1 MVKLIN
7 PKIHLNYKDAYSQK
21 LCWISIF
28 TNMNLPWVSK
38 LLSFSFIIFSL
49 PIYGQNTISVK
60 KTSTTITAIYKSS
73 SSETKLNQYY
83 CFKKSGYVYYFTSS
97 LKEKKIIRN
106 CQEQQWLKMNSSP
119 GTYFFYHDSISISPI
134 TYSIYGKET
143 TTDFSYIGIL
153 DSVSLDVSAVEKQEK
168 TRFKLLFPKPI
179 IIQE

>member
-1 MVKLIN
+1 MK
-7 PKIHLNYKDAYSQK
+7 
-21 LCWISIF
+21 F
-28 TNMNLPWVSK
+28 PWTYK
-38 LLSFSFIIFSL
+38 LLSFSFILFSL
-49 PIYGQNTISVK
+49 QVYGQNTISVK
-60 KTSTTITAIYKSS
+60 KSSTTIEAIFKSS
-73 SSETKLNQYY
+73 HSETKLNQYY
-83 CFKKSGYVYYFTSS
+83 CFKKNGYVYYFTSN

-119 GTYFFYHDSISISPI
+119 GIYFFYHDSISISPI

-153 DSVSLDVSAVEKQEK
+153 DSVSLDVSAVEKQGK